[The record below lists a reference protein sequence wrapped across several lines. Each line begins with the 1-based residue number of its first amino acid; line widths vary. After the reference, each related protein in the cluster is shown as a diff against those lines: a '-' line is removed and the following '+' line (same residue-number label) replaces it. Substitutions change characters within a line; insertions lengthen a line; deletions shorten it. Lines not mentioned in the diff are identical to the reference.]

1 MFRSWPDV
9 CARILRRVMRSP
21 RDPGAAVSASLVR
34 RFLQLAIPVSLQSMV
49 GALYGVVDM
58 YMVGHLGASAVAAVG
73 LASSFVGVLFL
84 VLVALGSGVGVLAAQ
99 YHGRGSAEGVRQVTA
114 QGVLLSLACCLP
126 LIALFVWK
134 ADGLMALASSD
145 PQLVR
150 QGAPFLAVVAVSIL
164 CPAIT
169 IPFESSLRAAGVVLL
184 PAVLGMACIPLNALL
199 NYLLIFGWGPIPAL
213 GVLGSALGTLLVR
226 VLHLIV
232 LLGLCYWRHLPARVG
247 RADLRQALQRSPVRH
262 FMSIAVPL
270 LVHDVLWALG
280 MIVYNLVFARS
291 GVTALA
297 AFSQLGVIESV
308 LICAFV
314 GCSVACSTLLG
325 QSLGRGRLQEAWQ
338 QARALLCTCLGLA
351 LAGGLLLW
359 LCSAPLA
366 HWSSRLQGEAL
377 SFYLYGLQV
386 LGLTLFI
393 RILNMVGIVGVLRS
407 GADTRATIVIDLVGM
422 WLVGLPLA
430 ALGILYWQWPF
441 ALLYLI
447 PVAQEVI
454 KLLMTL
460 WRIRQRAWLR
470 NLVPLTT
477 HS

>member
-1 MFRSWPDV
+1 MSCFWPGV
-9 CARILRRVMRSP
+9 PARRRRGCPASPPHSLLRR
-21 RDPGAAVSASLVR
+21 
-34 RFLQLAIPVSLQSMV
+34 FWQLAVPVSLQSMV

-73 LASSFVGVLFL
+73 LASSFIGVLFL

-99 YHGRGSAEGVRQVTA
+99 YHGHGSADGVRQVTA
-114 QGVLLSLACCLP
+114 QGILLSLACCLP
-126 LIALFVWK
+126 LI
-134 ADGLMALASSD
+134 GLMVWQAPALLALASHD
-145 PQLVR
+145 PQLVS

-169 IPFESSLRAAGVVLL
+169 IPFESSLRATGVVLL

-199 NYLLIFGWGPIPAL
+199 NYLLIFGAGPIPAM

-226 VLHLIV
+226 GLHLLV
-232 LLGLCYWRHLPARVG
+232 LVGLCYLRHLPARVG
-247 RADLRQALQRSPVRH
+247 RADWRRALQRTPLRH
-262 FMSIAVPL
+262 FMQIAVPL

-325 QSLGRGRLQEAWQ
+325 QSLGNGQLQVAWQ
-338 QARALLCTCLGLA
+338 QARTLLIACLVLA
-351 LAGGLLLW
+351 LGGGLLLCW
-359 LCSAPLA
+359 GSGAIA
-366 HWSSRLQGEAL
+366 HWSTRLQGEAL
-377 SFYLYGLQV
+377 DFYRYGLQV
-386 LGLTLFI
+386 LGLTLSI

-430 ALGILYWQWPF
+430 AAGILYAQWPF
-441 ALLYLI
+441 YLLYLI
-447 PVAQEVI
+447 PVLQELI

-460 WRIRQRAWLR
+460 WRIRQRYWLR
-470 NLVPLTT
+470 NLVLVAT